1 LSEECAAQKRFTRR
15 GIIFDKKSTS
25 NNTSKHE
32 SVMDPK
38 TAAGLIFFMFS
49 TVFLNAGLKF
59 VDVYRNL
66 KIFITIL
73 FAQLV
78 W

>member
-15 GIIFDKKSTS
+15 GIIDKKRSS
-25 NNTSKHE
+25 NNTSEHE
-32 SVMDPK
+32 SIMDPK
-38 TAAGLIFFMFS
+38 IAAGLLFFMF
-49 TVFLNAGLKF
+49 TIVFLNAVLKF

-73 FAQLV
+73 FAQLLG
-78 W
+78 